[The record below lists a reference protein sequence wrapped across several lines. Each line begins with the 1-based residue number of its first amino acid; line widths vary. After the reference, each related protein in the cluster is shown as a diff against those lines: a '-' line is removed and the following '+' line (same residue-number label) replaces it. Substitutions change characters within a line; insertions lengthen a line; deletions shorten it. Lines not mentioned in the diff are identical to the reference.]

1 VSVPTAPAPWE
12 SLVGFGQALRRAGVP
27 AQADRVRAMAEALT
41 RLPTLS
47 RSGIYWAGRLTCCSR
62 AEDIPV
68 YDRVFEAWF
77 TTGRGDV
84 LSSTRVEVER
94 PVGEV
99 DDDTAGVGSGD
110 DEQVMV
116 TAAASTREVLRHRD
130 VARLD
135 PQERAEVNRLIAAI
149 GVDGPHR
156 RTRRTKRRRTGLLD
170 RRATTAAM
178 LRAGG
183 EPARLRHR
191 RRTLTPRR
199 VVVLLDVSGSMRT
212 YGEAY
217 LRFAHAMARVRRRTE
232 VFTMGTRLTRVTAAI
247 RQSDPERALAAL
259 AEAVPDWSGG
269 TRLGDSVRE
278 FLQTWGRRGLSRGCV
293 VVIASDGWERGD
305 ATLLREQMARLH
317 RQAHRVIWVNPQR
330 GKDGYAPLTSGMQAA
345 LPSVDA
351 FLAGHSVATLER
363 LADEVA
369 ADRPRRRTLSR
380 V

>member
-47 RSGIYWAGRLTCCSR
+47 RSGVYWAGRLTCCSR

-94 PVGEV
+94 RVGEV
-99 DDDTAGVGSGD
+99 DDDTAGVGSRD
-110 DEQVMV
+110 DEQVLV

-156 RTRRTKRRRTGLLD
+156 RTRRTERRRTGLLD

-217 LRFAHAMARVRRRTE
+217 LRFAHAMARVRPRTE

-369 ADRPRRRTLSR
+369 ADRPRRRALSR